1 VDLQEGGLQRRQS
14 AGGARGG
21 SAALVQ
27 QDVKNDKKPF
37 TNFTAVSIIKNGEI
51 KTAGRKTPAKRKR
64 PC

>member
-1 VDLQEGGLQRRQS
+1 VGGPARRGI
-14 AGGARGG
+14 AAPGG

-51 KTAGRKTPAKRKR
+51 KTAGR
-64 PC
+64 

>member
-1 VDLQEGGLQRRQS
+1 VDLQGGGLPSRQS
-14 AGGARGG
+14 AGGAAGG

-37 TNFTAVSIIKNGEI
+37 TNFTAVSIIKNEEI
-51 KTAGRKTPAKRKR
+51 KTAGSKTPAKRKR